1 MYGHQCI
8 LSSKFQSL
16 ITLGSIY
23 LLSQRVSFQVTLSFH
38 RTKYTEMTVSRE
50 MTLFVTVEKWTLS
63 FFKMLKMSKL
73 LKFDLERAGSKSA
86 RYREV
91 LDLEKCS
98 ILPVLK
104 GKVLDKVKCSIGISA
119 KSCSALNHVA
129 TFLDIFCTLNY
140 VRISTSDL

>member
-1 MYGHQCI
+1 MTLNCHFSVI
-8 LSSKFQSL
+8 LSC
-16 ITLGSIY
+16 
-23 LLSQRVSFQVTLSFH
+23 
-38 RTKYTEMTVSRE
+38 EMTVLRE

-104 GKVLDKVKCSIGISA
+104 GKVLDKVK
-119 KSCSALNHVA
+119 
-129 TFLDIFCTLNY
+129 
-140 VRISTSDL
+140 